1 MARLDVASIQGE
13 GNIKSYGQRKN
24 SWSRNRNWRS
34 DERIN
39 PITKKTQYFIVL
51 KTKKS
56 KSTELVNLC
65 MNVLNFYVTLYC
77 TRDGVVCSI

>member
-1 MARLDVASIQGE
+1 MVNVRTLGPETGTGDQTKGSTP
-13 GNIKSYGQRKN
+13 S
-24 SWSRNRNWRS
+24 
-34 DERIN
+34 
-39 PITKKTQYFIVL
+39 PKKTQYFIVL